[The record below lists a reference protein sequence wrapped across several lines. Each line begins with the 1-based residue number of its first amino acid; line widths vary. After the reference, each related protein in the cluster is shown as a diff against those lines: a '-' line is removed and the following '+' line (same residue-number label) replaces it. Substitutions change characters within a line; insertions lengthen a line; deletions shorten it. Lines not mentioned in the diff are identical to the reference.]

1 MAYEIGTMPEVAAAE
16 RGAPP
21 AALGQLSEWEWE
33 RLLREREAAR
43 AQALALAEANRRM
56 EEFLGIATHE
66 LKTPVTSSRLGVA
79 LAARRMHG
87 LFDQV
92 AACDNASDA
101 ELAGRFAA
109 LQELLTQAEESL
121 ERLTRLV
128 VDLLDVSRIRT
139 GRFELRLA
147 HCDLAAVVGEAVE
160 EQRQI
165 APARTIRLHLPER
178 NAVPVVAD
186 ADRVRQVVTNYLT
199 NALRYSPADRPVDV
213 CVQVRRDWARVAVR
227 DEGPGLPPAEQQRIW
242 ERFCRAAGVQVVS
255 GTGAGLGLG
264 LYICKTIVEQHQ
276 GRIGLRSAPGRGS
289 TFWFALAVAGVDRHR
304 VERRVS
310 HDTVGAPVSPAPP

>member
-1 MAYEIGTMPEVAAAE
+1 MTAKLLAMTEIAAAGGGACLTAVE
-16 RGAPP
+16 REW
-21 AALGQLSEWEWE
+21 EWEWE

-43 AQALALAEANRRM
+43 AQARALAEANRRM
-56 EEFLGIATHE
+56 EEFLDIATHE

-79 LAARRMHG
+79 LAARRIHE
-87 LFDQV
+87 LLDQV

-101 ELAGRFAA
+101 EFAGRLAA
-109 LQELLTQAEESL
+109 LQELLTRAEESL

-128 VDLLDVSRIRT
+128 VDLLDVSRIRA

-147 HCDLAAVVGEAVE
+147 QCDLAAVVGEAVE

-165 APARTIRLHLPER
+165 APVRTIRLHLPDR
-178 NAVPVVAD
+178 SAVPVVAD
-186 ADRVRQVVTNYLT
+186 ADRIRQVATNYLT
-199 NALRYSPADRPVDV
+199 NALRYSPADRPVEV

-227 DEGPGLPPAEQQRIW
+227 DAGPGLPPAEQQRIW
-242 ERFCRAAGVQVVS
+242 ERFCRAAGVPVVS

-276 GRIGLRSAPGRGS
+276 GRMGLRSAPGKGS
-289 TFWFALAVAGVDRHR
+289 TFWFALAVAGVVRHR
-304 VERRVS
+304 VERTG
-310 HDTVGAPVSPAPP
+310 DP